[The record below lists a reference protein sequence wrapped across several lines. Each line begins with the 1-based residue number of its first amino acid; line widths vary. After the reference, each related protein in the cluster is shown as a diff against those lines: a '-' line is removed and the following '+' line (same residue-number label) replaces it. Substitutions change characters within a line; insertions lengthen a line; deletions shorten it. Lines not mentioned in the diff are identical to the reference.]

1 MPPLLHTTV
10 LTLCGG
16 ILLAVPAMA
25 LDNGQVA
32 INGVVS
38 PHLTLAEALAAAS
51 AGDRIELG
59 SGIWPGVIDI
69 AVPVTLTGIDTGGG
83 LPTIDG
89 ETSRT
94 AITVSA
100 EGVALES
107 LHVTTSGAR
116 PHPFG
121 LFQSLSEE
129 GCIVVR
135 ANGATIRD
143 SFLDGCHYGIYVVAT
158 SEATIE
164 NNSIEKNTF
173 GGIFIRNSQRVEV
186 VGNRLHSNGHSGI
199 DVGTVQIPPGTAEA
213 WQKLAPDVV
222 LTADPRYL
230 DAAIS
235 QYIEIRDNSV
245 VGHGLGG
252 IGVGYARY
260 VAVIGNVVTDN
271 GGWPLP
277 EVYPPVQNSTTA
289 GVAGHGIAFTCATN
303 QDIVQANIV
312 TNNRNIGIL
321 LDGAF
326 HVRVE
331 ANEVSGSEHGIALY
345 GAYSN
350 GVLGNRVSGNG
361 GTGIRI
367 ERGAATNPPSIGNL
381 VVGNS
386 LVGNGLDGY
395 DSSGSDTGPAAD
407 AGAPFQDLPADL
419 AQPNRW
425 DNGGTGNHYE
435 DFDVAAEGFT
445 DADANG
451 VSEAPHPIPGGL
463 AVDHHPLDAE
473 RIGTAAVPAP
483 EEAPAGA
490 AARGC
495 GGCSIELALAPAA
508 CPV

>member
-69 AVPVTLTGIDTGGG
+69 AVPVTLTGIDTGSG

-143 SFLDGCHYGIYVVAT
+143 SFLDGCHYGIYVVAA

-173 GGIFIRNSQRVEV
+173 GGIFIRNSQRVV
-186 VGNRLHSNGHSGI
+186 VAGNSLHSNGHSGI
-199 DVGTVQIPPGTAEA
+199 DVGTVQIPPDTAEA
-213 WQKLAPDVV
+213 WRKFAPDVV

-230 DAAIS
+230 DVAIS

-260 VAVIGNVVTDN
+260 VAVVSNVVTDN
-271 GGWPLP
+271 GGWPMP
-277 EVYPPVQNSTTA
+277 ETYPPVAASTTP
-289 GVAGHGIAFTCATN
+289 GVAGHGIALTCATN
-303 QDIVQANIV
+303 QDIVQGNTV
-312 TNNRNIGIL
+312 TNNTNIGIL
-321 LDGAF
+321 LDGAY

-331 ANEVSGSEHGIALY
+331 ANEVSGSAHGIVLY

-350 GVLGNRVSGNG
+350 GLLTNHVFDNT

-367 ERGAATNPPSIGNL
+367 ERGAPGNPPSVANL
-381 VVGNS
+381 VTGND
-386 LVGNGLDGY
+386 LDGNALNGW
-395 DSSGSDTGPAAD
+395 DTSGSDIGPAAD
-407 AGAPFQDLPADL
+407 AAAQFPDLPADL
-419 AQPNRW
+419 SVPNRW
-425 DNGGTGNHYE
+425 DSGSAGNRYS
-435 DFDVAAEGFT
+435 DFDEISEGFT
-445 DADANG
+445 DMDADG
-451 VSEAPHPIPGGL
+451 VSEVPHPIPGGL
-463 AVDHHPLDAE
+463 AVDKHPLDAE
-473 RIGTAAVPAP
+473 RVAAAAAPAP
-483 EEAPAGA
+483 ENAPVRVATL
-490 AARGC
+490 GC
-495 GGCSIELALAPAA
+495 GGCSIKVALAA
-508 CPV
+508 CPVQ